1 MVDPQWPSP
10 FIEPVAVEAW
20 DAWFRWRDGTYVHDR
35 AIEDTWQRVA
45 DALAAVE
52 SEPTRTRWRAR
63 FFECLARWQLLP
75 DAVLLADAGTG
86 RAAWPEHALRATV
99 NAGVCVRSDA
109 HAQRRLDFNAV
120 TECAAVAVRAID
132 NAALVAGLAPT
143 RLHVG
148 LGGVADAFAL
158 LGFAYDSDDART
170 TAGRLARALAA
181 GCAQASVEL
190 ARDRGRLDTGAC
202 VRATR
207 PVLNTAAP
215 ELLRE
220 IRRHGLR
227 HAQLTATTSQR
238 RVALLA
244 NDAADA
250 LDPLL
255 GANHRHTLDAPGG
268 ARAVQ
273 SSGYA
278 LDVLLRVEPHLRVQ
292 PAALADVP
300 WRSQIRM
307 RAAVQPWMD
316 APIDYPL
323 LLARTPTPDETAALP
338 CEAIAHGLPVMGW
351 RSAAVPP

>member
-207 PVLNTAAP
+207 PVLNAAAP